1 MVSTAV
7 TGVYRGVPAPERQAA
22 RRQQLLDAAYD
33 LLGSEGWQATTVRA
47 VCRRA
52 GLTPRYFYESFP
64 DLDALVIAV
73 FDAVV
78 AELVQVVLE
87 AVEQAPDEAEAKAR
101 AAIGGFVRQVTE
113 DPRRARIVFS
123 EALGSEALARRRFD
137 TLHAF
142 AGLIAEQGRAFYGV
156 RGHDRL
162 ADTTAYLLA
171 GGLAELLL
179 AWRYGTIN
187 STLEELIDDCAA
199 LFVAAGEAA
208 VGMTSGRKG
217 NRRPQRF

>member
-1 MVSTAV
+1 MSTAV
-7 TGVYRGVPAPERQAA
+7 TGVYGGVPAAERQAT
-22 RRQQLLDAAYD
+22 RRQQLLDAACD

-64 DLDALVIAV
+64 DLDALVVAV
-73 FDAVV
+73 FDRIV
-78 AELVQVVLE
+78 AELVQVVLDAVQE
-87 AVEQAPDEAEAKAR
+87 APEEAQAKAR
-101 AAIGGFVRQVTE
+101 AAIGGFVRHVTD

-142 AGLIAEQGRAFYGV
+142 ARLVAEQGRAFYGV
-156 RGHDRL
+156 RGHARL
-162 ADTTAYLLA
+162 ANTTAYMLA

-179 AWRYGTIN
+179 AWRDGTID
-187 STLEELIDDCAA
+187 STLEELIDDCAG

-208 VGMTSGRKG
+208 VGMTGSS
-217 NRRPQRF
+217 

>member
-1 MVSTAV
+1 VSTAA
-7 TGVYRGVPAPERQAA
+7 TGVYRGVPAAERQAT

-33 LLGSEGWQATTVRA
+33 LLGSDGWQATTVRA

-64 DLDALVIAV
+64 DLDSLVVAV
-73 FDAVV
+73 FDRVV
-78 AELVQVVLE
+78 TELVEVVLE
-87 AVEQAPDEAEAKAR
+87 AIRAAPEEAHAKAR
-101 AAIGGFVRQVTE
+101 AAIGGFVRHVTD

-137 TLHAF
+137 TLHMF
-142 AGLIAEQGRAFYGV
+142 SRLIAEQGREFYGV

-162 ADTTAYLLA
+162 AETTAYLLA

-179 AWRYGTIN
+179 AWRDGTID

-208 VGMTSGRKG
+208 VGMTA
-217 NRRPQRF
+217 RRG

>member
-1 MVSTAV
+1 MGTQTVA
-7 TGVYRGVPAPERQAA
+7 TGVYRGVPAAERQAT
-22 RRQQLLDAAYD
+22 RREQLLDAAYD

-64 DLDALVIAV
+64 DLDSLVVAV
-73 FDAVV
+73 FDRIV
-78 AELVQVVLE
+78 AELVAVVLE
-87 AVEQAPDEAEAKAR
+87 EVESAPNEAHAKAR
-101 AAIGGFVRQVTE
+101 AAIGGFIRHVTD

-123 EALGSEALARRRFD
+123 EALASEPMARRRFD
-137 TLHAF
+137 TLQTF
-142 AGLIAEQGRAFYGV
+142 ARLIAEQGRAFYGV
-156 RGHDRL
+156 RGHNGL

-179 AWRYGTIN
+179 AWHDGTID
-187 STLEELIDDCAA
+187 STVEELIDDCAA

-208 VGMTSGRKG
+208 VEMTGSRGG
-217 NRRPQRF
+217 

>member
-1 MVSTAV
+1 MSANAAA
-7 TGVYRGVPAPERQAA
+7 TGVYRGVPAVERQAT
-22 RRQQLLDAAYD
+22 RRQQLIDAAYD
-33 LLGSEGWQATTVRA
+33 LLGSDGWQATTVRA

-64 DLDALVIAV
+64 DLDSLVVAV
-73 FDAVV
+73 FDRIV

-87 AVEQAPDEAEAKAR
+87 EVEAAPEEAHAKAR
-101 AAIGGFVRQVTE
+101 AAIGGFMRHVTE

-137 TLHAF
+137 TLRTF
-142 AGLIAEQGRAFYGV
+142 ARLIAEQGRAFYGV
-156 RGHDRL
+156 RGHERL

-171 GGLAELLL
+171 GGMAELLL
-179 AWRYGTIN
+179 AWRDGTIG
-187 STLEELIDDCAA
+187 SSLEELIDDCAA

-208 VGMTSGRKG
+208 VEMTARRG
-217 NRRPQRF
+217 N